1 VVLDHTPSTGVSIPQ
16 HGTAKFLCVGLTGSA
31 HCCIKIVWSRCQS
44 NAGCYQGNDDGD
56 VSYFEHHQLQSMST
70 AIIASVRAIAQAHTT
85 FSSAAFG
92 TVLFTDSGIEGQ
104 GGD

>member
-1 VVLDHTPSTGVSIPQ
+1 MVLDHTPSTSVSIAE
-16 HGTAKFLCVGLTGSA
+16 HRTAKFLRVGPTGGA
-31 HCCIKIVWSRCQS
+31 HRRIKIIWSRCQS

>member
-1 VVLDHTPSTGVSIPQ
+1 
-16 HGTAKFLCVGLTGSA
+16 
-31 HCCIKIVWSRCQS
+31 
-44 NAGCYQGNDDGD
+44 
-56 VSYFEHHQLQSMST
+56 MST

-104 GGD
+104 GRDRQSDEIKQYG

>member
-1 VVLDHTPSTGVSIPQ
+1 VSRSPSTVLQNFFASASQ
-16 HGTAKFLCVGLTGSA
+16 AARTAALRS
-31 HCCIKIVWSRCQS
+31 SDRCQS

>member
-1 VVLDHTPSTGVSIPQ
+1 MAMAMFRILI
-16 HGTAKFLCVGLTGSA
+16 
-31 HCCIKIVWSRCQS
+31 IVNSDKCRPR
-44 NAGCYQGNDDGD
+44 
-56 VSYFEHHQLQSMST
+56 SMST